1 MSEEQK
7 AKIGFANKGEK
18 HGLWKGEKITYK
30 GLHAWV
36 RRNYGE
42 SPVCEDCGKRKCWI
56 DWANVSGKYT
66 RERSDWKRLCRKCH
80 YIYDRGIKGNPNT
93 KITDE
98 MIAIIRNT
106 PKKKGSIIKL
116 AKQFGVHRVTIRRY
130 CRDIPRIYA

>member
-1 MSEEQK
+1 MVLLTHHNPILFGDKQ
-7 AKIGFANKGEK
+7 N
-18 HGLWKGEKITYK
+18 
-30 GLHAWV
+30 
-36 RRNYGE
+36 RRGDYEGRAAE
-42 SPVCEDCGKRKCWI
+42 
-56 DWANVSGKYT
+56 A